1 MNNQIFLIG
10 MMGAGKSS
18 IGKILS
24 KSLDMHFYDTDD
36 VIKKNTGVEI
46 NRIFELEG
54 EAGFRNWE
62 KKAFLSIVEKKNI
75 VVATGGGIILND
87 DNFKILKKKKFV
99 FFLKTDINNL
109 LVRLSKDVS
118 RPLLEVSDV
127 KKQLNDLYTIRK
139 KKYEEAS
146 NFTIETSDNDTL
158 SEVSNKISSIFIKY
172 NNEKN

>member
-18 IGKILS
+18 IGKLLS
-24 KSLDMHFYDTDD
+24 KSLDMKFYDTDD

-54 EAGFRNWE
+54 EKGFRSWE
-62 KKAFLSIVEKKNI
+62 RKAFLSIVEKKNI
-75 VVATGGGIILND
+75 VVATGGGIILNE

-109 LVRLSKDVS
+109 LVRLTKDGS
-118 RPLLEVSDV
+118 RPLLEVSDM
-127 KKQLNDLYTIRK
+127 KKQLNHLYAIRK

>member
-1 MNNQIFLIG
+1 ML
-10 MMGAGKSS
+10 K
-18 IGKILS
+18 
-24 KSLDMHFYDTDD
+24 
-36 VIKKNTGVEI
+36 
-46 NRIFELEG
+46 
-54 EAGFRNWE
+54 
-62 KKAFLSIVEKKNI
+62 KKNI

-109 LVRLSKDVS
+109 FARLSKDRS
-118 RPLLEVSDV
+118 RPLLEVSDM
-127 KKQLNDLYTIRK
+127 KKQLNDLYIIRK

-146 NFTIETSDNDTL
+146 NFTIETHDNDTI